1 MTAIDWKTGR
11 TNGHPLGVLL
21 AEVGAFRLL
30 VLAVAALDLLGLA
43 LTGATLHHGLG
54 VVLACLG
61 LLLVERFYLWVRPRP
76 ALAALAG
83 SAFNL
88 ISFVFVAGILSYL
101 VTSCGAPLVDD
112 SLDAADRWLG
122 LDWLAYYNWVV
133 SQSAITR
140 LGMRLAYH
148 SLMLQI
154 VVLLVVLHGIG
165 RHERARELVWG
176 FAVIA
181 LTVVVVSGLVP
192 AVGEFVIHHVEPQ
205 TPYIPQFQG
214 AYEGSL
220 KVLDSYEMAGIV
232 TFPSFHSALAVLL
245 VWAARGLGRMII
257 PVAALNAVVLA
268 VTPIYGGHY
277 FVDVIAGIAITL
289 CWLPALRRQ
298 SENRSALR

>member
-11 TNGHPLGVLL
+11 TTGRDLGALL
-21 AEVGAFRLL
+21 AGVGAFRLM
-30 VLAVAALDLLGLA
+30 VLTVAAVDLLGLA
-43 LTGATLHHGLG
+43 LAGATLRHGLG

-61 LLLVERFYLWVRPRP
+61 LLLVERFYLRVRPRP

-83 SAFNL
+83 SAVNL
-88 ISFVFVAGILSYL
+88 VSFVFVAGILSY
-101 VTSCGAPLVDD
+101 VAASFGAPLVDD

-133 SQSAITR
+133 SQSALTR
-140 LGMRLAYH
+140 LGMRLAYN

-154 VVLLVVLHGIG
+154 VVLLVVFHGIG

-192 AVGEFVIHHVEPQ
+192 AVGEFVTHHVEQQ
-205 TPYIPQFQG
+205 TPYIPQFRG
-214 AYEGSL
+214 VYEGSL
-220 KVLDSYEMAGIV
+220 RVLDSYEMAGIV

-245 VWAARGLGRMII
+245 VWAARGLGRLVF

-277 FVDVIAGIAITL
+277 FVDVAAGIAITL
-289 CWLPALRRQ
+289 CWLPALRGI
-298 SENRSALR
+298 SETRPALH